1 VVPDVSD
8 LRRCKTKTI
17 IDGRSA
23 DDRLHLK
30 PFFGACLLTEI
41 ERESLT
47 RYVEHRKQQTIIRNK
62 KRQSTKF
69 VSRGTI
75 SNELSSLRCMLRVA
89 LREGYKAI
97 VPRFEDLI
105 VRTERGGRQITKDE
119 QQKVLAVF

>member
-1 VVPDVSD
+1 M
-8 LRRCKTKTI
+8 
-17 IDGRSA
+17 ID
-23 DDRLHLK
+23 LHLK

-47 RYVEHRKQQTIIRNK
+47 RYVETIIRNK